1 MQKGG
6 FGFIAAEIR
15 GIIMIG
21 LGTLIN
27 CAGIILGGVGGF
39 LFGKYM
45 PERVRSGLS
54 MACGITVLFIGISGA
69 MEQMLLVGG
78 KSMFIVVSIALGT
91 LVGELI
97 NIEGLFERFGEWL
110 KAKTGNAKDKDFVN
124 AFVTASLTV
133 CIGAMAIVG
142 AIADGLTGD
151 FSILAT
157 KAILDLIIIIVMT
170 CSMGK
175 GCVFSA
181 IPVLVFEGSIT
192 LLAKLIAPAVTE
204 AAQNNIS
211 LIGSI
216 LIFCVGVNLVWGKKV
231 RVANMLPSIVFAA
244 GAAFLPFA
252 I

>member
-1 MQKGG
+1 MVQGVIKV
-6 FGFIAAEIR
+6 
-15 GIIMIG
+15 IG

-27 CAGIILGGVGGF
+27 CGGIILGGAAGF
-39 LFGKYM
+39 LFGKHM
-45 PERVRSGLS
+45 PERVRDGLN

-78 KSMFIVVSIALGT
+78 KSMFIVICIVLGT
-91 LVGELI
+91 LAGELI
-97 NIEGLFERFGEWL
+97 NIEGLVERFGEWL

-142 AIADGLTGD
+142 AIEDGLKGD

-157 KAILDLIIIIVMT
+157 KAVLDLIIIIVMSCT
-170 CSMGK
+170 MGK
-175 GCVFSA
+175 GCVFSV
-181 IPVLVFEGSIT
+181 IPVFVFEGAIT
-192 LLAKLIAPAVTE
+192 LLAKLIAPVVTE
-204 AAQNNIS
+204 AAQANIS

-231 RVANMLPSIVFAA
+231 RVANMLPSILFAA

-252 I
+252 F